1 MLEDEGSGVG
11 AYWSQLFPLLPF
23 QSPYSIIRLIPV
35 MSRCPFVYSSNAP
48 MRPSQVALEV
58 KNLPANAGDIR
69 DVGLIPG
76 SGRSPGGGNG
86 ITLQYSCLESSMD
99 GGTWQTMVH
108 GATESRI
115 RLSTQNTV

>member
-1 MLEDEGSGVG
+1 M
-11 AYWSQLFPLLPF
+11 
-23 QSPYSIIRLIPV
+23 
-35 MSRCPFVYSSNAP
+35 
-48 MRPSQVALEV
+48 V
-58 KNLPANAGDIR
+58 KNPAAKAGDAR

-108 GATESRI
+108 GATESDTAEHTEYSIATPRKMI
-115 RLSTQNTV
+115 HQPPVSTLPRSRNLELHKLT